1 MRTRFLAFVILTAL
15 LLTSAM
21 WLAGQQGR
29 IVDVIQS
36 RREKPAIAVI
46 DFRGTGAAQPL
57 TKAFNDT
64 LWDDLE
70 EAGVFTMV
78 AKTVYPLEV
87 PQRPEDFQ
95 PPRTTVPAK
104 QGDPPVTIRVGPWL
118 TDWSNPPVNT
128 TYLAFG
134 YLAAPGQ
141 DLVLYGYLFNVLQPD
156 VQTALVSGRQYYG
169 SVDESGAR
177 KVAHEFAAEILKM
190 MGVPSLA
197 GSKIYFTSD
206 RTGFKEIWT
215 MDYDGSNQ
223 RPLTSYKTNSQ
234 MPAVSPDGK
243 QVAFVTLANNGRGEE
258 WQIRIH
264 TTDTA
269 RRLTYAGPT
278 GSSIVGPE
286 FSPDGK
292 KLWFGLE
299 QDGWPQIV
307 HSNID
312 GSQLERVSR
321 LQAIEL
327 SPRLNPKTGTEVIYV
342 SGRSRKPQLWKMN
355 VNGTGQE
362 MLTDGDGEAHN
373 PAWSP
378 SGQQVAFAWTKGYEP
393 GNLNIFVMDVATKQ
407 YLQLTHGSG
416 RNENPWWAPDGLHL
430 VFAREE
436 GRVSQLYTM
445 LADGTRVKKLTS
457 AGNNSQPVWSKG
469 IN

>member
-1 MRTRFLAFVILTAL
+1 MRTRFITLSLTAL
-15 LLTSAM
+15 LGASAM

-29 IVDVIQS
+29 IVETIVS
-36 RREKPAIAVI
+36 RREKPSIAII

-57 TKAFNDT
+57 MKAFNDT
-64 LWDDLE
+64 LWDDIE
-70 EAGVFTMV
+70 EAGFFNMV
-78 AKTVYPLEV
+78 DKTVYPLEV
-87 PQRPEDFQ
+87 PQRPEEFQ
-95 PPRTTVPAK
+95 PPRMLVPAK
-104 QGDPPVTIRVGPWL
+104 AGDPPIAIRVGPWL

-134 YLAAPGQ
+134 YVAAQGQ

-156 VQTALVSGRQYYG
+156 VRTALVSGRTYFG
-169 SVDESGAR
+169 SVDESGAH

-197 GSKIYFTSD
+197 GSKIYFVSD
-206 RTGFKEIWT
+206 RTGFKEIWS

-223 RPLTSYKTNSQ
+223 LQLTNYKTLSQ

-243 QVAFVTLANNGRGEE
+243 RVAFVTLVNNGPE

-269 RRLTYAGPT
+269 RRVTYTGPT
-278 GSSIVGPE
+278 GASIIGPE

-292 KLWFGLE
+292 KLWFAVE
-299 QDGWPQIV
+299 QDDWDQIV
-307 HSNID
+307 NSNID
-312 GSQLERVSR
+312 GGQLQRVSR
-321 LQAIEL
+321 LRAIEF
-327 SPRLNPKTGTEVIYV
+327 SPRLNPKTGSELLFI
-342 SGRSRKPQLWKMN
+342 SARSRKPQLWKMS
-355 VNGTGQE
+355 VNGAGQE
-362 MLTDGDGEAHN
+362 MLTDGDGEVSN

-393 GNLNIFVMDVATKQ
+393 GNYNIFVMDVATKQ
-407 YLQLTHGSG
+407 YIQLTRNSG
-416 RNENPWWAPDGLHL
+416 RNENPWWAPDGIHL
-430 VFAREE
+430 VFSRQD
-436 GRVSQLYTM
+436 GRLSQLYTM

-457 AGNNSQPVWSKG
+457 PGNNSQPVWSKG